1 MLNTFPTFFD
11 HSRHTLIVHDLKAQL
26 DVLTFT
32 GEETLSQ
39 PFRYTLEFTSSEQDI
54 AAEQI
59 LGKPADF
66 SLHTAPHLL
75 PKVFRSLPTPEV
87 KPLRTLHGVIT
98 SFKRLSGSSDEARY
112 EVVFQPRLAL
122 LERGRQ
128 YRLYQHQSVPQI
140 VESILRS
147 RHDFEGQDFLFKLVR
162 QYPPRE
168 QVMQYGESDLAFIA
182 RLLAEVGIWYRLTR
196 DARLNIDVVEFH
208 DDQRHYAGSLD
219 LPYRP
224 QSGLGSSGQDAVW
237 GLQSSH
243 EVVEKNLHFRAYDP
257 REARAW
263 LNGEVDQTRGAKT
276 TYGEAYH
283 YAEPYTALGDK
294 LDQAEDLQSESG
306 FFYGRLRHERY
317 LNDQT
322 RLSGVTSSA
331 SVALAQIL
339 NISGGA
345 PQAFAPGAVITRLVI
360 RAARDSSLEVSFEAI
375 PWSSS
380 VCFRPPL
387 LAKPKMAGTIP
398 ARVTSSQSN
407 DPYSHID
414 QEGRYKV
421 SFLFDRDTWDTGEE
435 SLWLRLARPYA
446 GDTHGL
452 HLPLICGTEVA
463 IAFEHGDP
471 DRPYIAHAL
480 HDSQHPDHVTLED
493 RDYTRNVLRT
503 PANNKLRMED
513 ERGKEHVKLS
523 TDNSGKSQLNLGHL
537 VDAEKHKRG
546 EGFELR
552 TDGWGAIRGGKGVFI
567 SADAQAKAQGDQLDM
582 ASAVERLQH
591 AAEQLQQIS
600 EDAVES
606 KADAADVQA
615 QINLLKDD
623 LERLKSA
630 VLLLSGPK
638 GIALSSGSHLQLAA
652 QENLMLS
659 AGAHADLSV
668 AKRLFMGV
676 GQGLSLFVRKLGIKI
691 FANEGPVTLH
701 AQNDRMDL
709 IARHGLSIT
718 STTDEIHITAKK
730 KIVLNAGGSYISMDP
745 CRIESGTAGDYL
757 IKGAYFNFSGQA
769 TQEATIPALPPLLDI
784 PPEIQALHAWWPSFS
799 GGRFDD
805 GYYTPAPKK
814 SEIARALKDQ
824 AELEEE
830 EEEEELTDGITLR
843 LGLFFDGTGNNQA
856 NAAATEQCREVDLV
870 WFNMEELTKLQEV
883 CSQYGFGDFDGT
895 AFNSAPDNS
904 YGNAPSNVVHLR
916 ELYPDNST
924 TPIKANANIGY
935 ASVYLEGIGTRSG
948 GKDDTVYGQGL
959 GQGETGV
966 VARVKQAPGLI
977 QEKLR
982 DFIATNPETPIR
994 RIEVDIF
1001 GFSRGAAAARHCANE
1016 FLKPGCGV
1024 FGEVL
1029 QPGNFGLQK
1038 RFDPAVHL
1046 CLNFI
1051 GLFDTVAAISTLER
1065 GDFSVGDD
1073 TNYGVNLYLPP
1084 GCARQVI
1091 QLQALDEYRANFSL
1105 NSVGNSH
1112 KQIGLP
1118 GVHSDIGGGYRARA
1132 RENIWLTVP
1141 RRATVE
1147 DGQRIESHRVWGLV
1161 ERDANVWRATGMAR
1175 DGSIEIKTW
1184 PAAKVHRGK
1193 SESAGVD
1200 YWITAVLDRPIH
1212 GELSLIPLRVM
1223 RELGVRHGVPFDVIS
1238 DTDKRFQLPEELKP
1252 IAETILKQVMAGT
1265 EVKLAPEQEAL
1276 LRARYIHQ
1284 SAHWTPS
1291 KTLMINK
1298 PVSLNRR
1305 YVYPDQPQKGY
1316 PQ

>member
-1 MLNTFPTFFD
+1 MNASF
-11 HSRHTLIVHDLKAQL
+11 
-26 DVLTFT
+26 
-32 GEETLSQ
+32 
-39 PFRYTLEFTSSEQDI
+39 
-54 AAEQI
+54 QI
-59 LGKPADF
+59 LDRHNGTPMPYVPYRINGEDGRVVRG
-66 SLHTAPHLL
+66 LTDTEGLTQ
-75 PKVFRSLPTPEV
+75 KVYSMRPV
-87 KPLRTLHGVIT
+87 KFTLHEDYD
-98 SFKRLSGSSDEARY
+98 DE
-112 EVVFQPRLAL
+112 P
-122 LERGRQ
+122 
-128 YRLYQHQSVPQI
+128 
-140 VESILRS
+140 
-147 RHDFEGQDFLFKLVR
+147 
-162 QYPPRE
+162 
-168 QVMQYGESDLAFIA
+168 
-182 RLLAEVGIWYRLTR
+182 
-196 DARLNIDVVEFH
+196 
-208 DDQRHYAGSLD
+208 
-219 LPYRP
+219 
-224 QSGLGSSGQDAVW
+224 
-237 GLQSSH
+237 
-243 EVVEKNLHFRAYDP
+243 
-257 REARAW
+257 EA
-263 LNGEVDQTRGAKT
+263 
-276 TYGEAYH
+276 
-283 YAEPYTALGDK
+283 
-294 LDQAEDLQSESG
+294 
-306 FFYGRLRHERY
+306 
-317 LNDQT
+317 
-322 RLSGVTSSA
+322 
-331 SVALAQIL
+331 
-339 NISGGA
+339 
-345 PQAFAPGAVITRLVI
+345 
-360 RAARDSSLEVSFEAI
+360 
-375 PWSSS
+375 
-380 VCFRPPL
+380 
-387 LAKPKMAGTIP
+387 
-398 ARVTSSQSN
+398 
-407 DPYSHID
+407 
-414 QEGRYKV
+414 
-421 SFLFDRDTWDTGEE
+421 
-435 SLWLRLARPYA
+435 
-446 GDTHGL
+446 
-452 HLPLICGTEVA
+452 
-463 IAFEHGDP
+463 
-471 DRPYIAHAL
+471 
-480 HDSQHPDHVTLED
+480 
-493 RDYTRNVLRT
+493 
-503 PANNKLRMED
+503 
-513 ERGKEHVKLS
+513 
-523 TDNSGKSQLNLGHL
+523 
-537 VDAEKHKRG
+537 
-546 EGFELR
+546 
-552 TDGWGAIRGGKGVFI
+552 
-567 SADAQAKAQGDQLDM
+567 
-582 ASAVERLQH
+582 
-591 AAEQLQQIS
+591 
-600 EDAVES
+600 
-606 KADAADVQA
+606 
-615 QINLLKDD
+615 
-623 LERLKSA
+623 
-630 VLLLSGPK
+630 
-638 GIALSSGSHLQLAA
+638 
-652 QENLMLS
+652 
-659 AGAHADLSV
+659 
-668 AKRLFMGV
+668 
-676 GQGLSLFVRKLGIKI
+676 
-691 FANEGPVTLH
+691 
-701 AQNDRMDL
+701 
-709 IARHGLSIT
+709 
-718 STTDEIHITAKK
+718 
-730 KIVLNAGGSYISMDP
+730 
-745 CRIESGTAGDYL
+745 
-757 IKGAYFNFSGQA
+757 
-769 TQEATIPALPPLLDI
+769 
-784 PPEIQALHAWWPSFS
+784 
-799 GGRFDD
+799 
-805 GYYTPAPKK
+805 
-814 SEIARALKDQ
+814 
-824 AELEEE
+824 LEEE

-1024 FGEVL
+1024 FGDVL
-1029 QPGNFGLQK
+1029 KAGNYGLQK
-1038 RFDPAVHL
+1038 RFNPAADL

-1105 NSVGNSH
+1105 NSVGSSH

-1223 RELGVRHGVPFDVIS
+1223 RELGVRHGVPFKNLDE
-1238 DTDKRFQLPEELKP
+1238 RPQWALPEELQP